1 MVSKKYVL
9 NYITSNY
16 FPFIIP
22 KFGYLTFQFP
32 TPLLVATGRQTRGK
46 FSDALSFQKK
56 ALNSVKTI

>member
-56 ALNSVKTI
+56 P